1 MINDLVSSLK
11 NAPNFFYNLQSTEVG
26 PTVLKKLFFF
36 SKKMKKND
44 RIKSAKDELEEK
56 PKMFNSIN
64 IVIS

>member
-26 PTVLKKLFFF
+26 PTVLKNFFF

-64 IVIS
+64 SVISI